1 MGRTPVINYIKDL
14 LHTFITKR
22 NISYL
27 FINIGNIPIM
37 TLVGS
42 FLAIYYVDVLG
53 IDEYSVGTM
62 FLVARIFDGINDPVI
77 GGFIDRARG
86 EKLSQLKKFLIAG
99 TLICSLNYLILWIGP
114 AVVSGNA
121 KIIVAYISYLLL
133 GITFPVMDISL
144 NSMIPVLS
152 TSAADRDTLSS
163 IKVIGYG
170 AGTLLIEIPVPIIIS
185 FAGASKLSYI
195 IITLAVVF
203 VVIILSLSG
212 TNGLN
217 TPCEKRETKIAN
229 GEKNSFS
236 AFIRVMEERNV
247 LTVFLSGMCFYTG
260 NAALAVS
267 NTYYAAYCLGDMKFL
282 AYMTAATY
290 ALEMFVILL
299 VPIFTQKFGQKILFA
314 CALLTA
320 GAGLMIR
327 FIPWPGEL
335 AGFAALL
342 VSSAIFGT
350 GYGFVMILFYSIQAC
365 NVDCVFRNSK
375 IEAEGTIAALMSMVN
390 KIGKGIG
397 GALPLYILGAMQ
409 VGGNVYSK
417 LSLRIIDGLMPALLM
432 ITGAVIFM
440 IGYKDEC
447 I

>member
-170 AGTLLIEIPVPIIIS
+170 AGTLLIEILVPIIIS

-299 VPIFTQKFGQKILFA
+299 VPIFTQLFA

>member
-170 AGTLLIEIPVPIIIS
+170 AGTLLIEILVPIIIS

-299 VPIFTQKFGQKILFA
+299 VPIFTQKFA